1 MALPL
6 LWLGSAA
13 LGAILLADEREKR
26 HQLTLNRRRGVAPKT
41 LEECETAALS
51 PSAWQTGNS
60 KMKPQPGSI
69 ICCFVYG
76 LIEHTGIW
84 LDEHTLIEL
93 HGSGLVRAV
102 STKRFLA
109 GRTGSKIFVACS
121 HDHQVLVEP
130 AMLAKAEQAI
140 FTYREYDLF
149 DNNCHR
155 FVWSCLS
162 GKEESLPSFNDLNK
176 RLAIHFNQS
185 LYWDEAELDI

>member
-6 LWLGSAA
+6 LWLGGAV

-26 HQLTLNRRRGVAPKT
+26 HQLELNRRKGSAPKN
-41 LEECETAALS
+41 LAEGKVASLS
-51 PSAWQTGNS
+51 PSTWQTGGR
-60 KMKPQPGSI
+60 KVKPQPGAI

-76 LIEHTGIW
+76 FIEHTGIW

-121 HDHQVLVEP
+121 HDHQVLIEP
-130 AMLAKAEQAI
+130 AMLEKAEQAI

-162 GKEESLPSFNDLNK
+162 GNEESLPSFNDLNK
-176 RLAIHFNQS
+176 RLALHFSQS
-185 LYWDEAELDI
+185 LYWDEAEVDI